1 MSEVKKRPRLYFVDN
16 LRILLIILVVL
27 WHLAITYGAGGAWPY
42 RESRADTATSM
53 VYTVF
58 SVINSP
64 YVLGFF
70 FLIAGYFTPR
80 SLDRRGPARFAG
92 DRLLRLGVP
101 LMFYVLVFDPLIAYG
116 VRAFAGGYSGSFWEY
131 WRVHFLGYRSLGVG
145 PMWFAELLLIF
156 SLLYSLVRAVWRNPA
171 ESRSDPFPSNLALS
185 LFALAVGL
193 ATFGLRIWRPIGSIL
208 EPLGMPVYQLPLHAA
223 LFVAGLMASRRGWLD
238 ALPDRTG
245 KVWAAV
251 AAVLIVVVMPLLFY
265 LGGALE
271 GSESQ
276 FLGGLHWQALANAIW
291 EQYVAVGMILA
302 LLVLFRN
309 RFSRQGRMAKAM
321 SDSTF
326 AVYFIHA
333 PVIVYLA
340 LALRGIDLHPLVKYL
355 LVAPVAVSLCFL
367 IAYGVRQLPL
377 VRRVL

>member
-1 MSEVKKRPRLYFVDN
+1 LYYIDN

-27 WHLAITYGAGGAWPY
+27 WHLAITYGAGGYWPY
-42 RESRADTATSM
+42 QESRPDTATSM

-80 SLDRRGPARFAG
+80 ALDRRGPARFAG
-92 DRLLRLGVP
+92 NRLLRLGIP
-101 LMFYVLVFDPLIAYG
+101 LLVYILLFDPLIAYG
-116 VRAFAGGYSGSFWEY
+116 VKTVVGNYSGSFWKY

-156 SLLYSLVRAVWRNPA
+156 CLLYALVRAVWRRPVA
-171 ESRSDPFPSNLALS
+171 ERSDAFPGNLGLA

-193 ATFGLRIWRPIGSIL
+193 ATFLIRIWLPIGSIF
-208 EPLGMPVYQLPLHAA
+208 EPLGMPVYQLPQHTA
-223 LFVAGLMASRRGWLD
+223 LFVVGIVAYRRGWLK
-238 ALPDRTG
+238 ALSDRTG
-245 KVWAAV
+245 KVWAV
-251 AAVLIVVVMPLLFY
+251 ATAVLVIVVMPVLFV

-271 GSESQ
+271 GAESQ
-276 FLGGLHWQALANAIW
+276 FMGGLHWQALANALW
-291 EQYVAVGMILA
+291 EQYVAIGMILA
-302 LLVLFRN
+302 LLVWFRSKFN
-309 RFSRQGRMAKAM
+309 SQGRPAKAM

-333 PVIVYLA
+333 PLLVYLA
-340 LALRGIDLHPLVKYL
+340 LALRGIRIYPLLKYF

-367 IAYGVRQLPL
+367 VAYGLRQLPL